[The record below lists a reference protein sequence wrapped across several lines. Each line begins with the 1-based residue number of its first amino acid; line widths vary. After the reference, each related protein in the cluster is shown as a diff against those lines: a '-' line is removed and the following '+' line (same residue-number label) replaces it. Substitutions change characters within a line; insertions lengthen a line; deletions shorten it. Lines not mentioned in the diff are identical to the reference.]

1 MQPDE
6 IETHN
11 IEPNKIDFENFIVA
25 QNEHRRIKKYIYV
38 AIQFGSYFFC
48 ISIQRKWEKYYEHA
62 LTPLLTNIKFQSF
75 TFSFNSNHPNQSI
88 QMKLQPFEM
97 KRCRNGLLFFLDH
110 SFMALTFVT
119 LFKRIQQ
126 TIGYTF
132 CPFTGSFS
140 FNQEWKVFSF
150 RWPKWQRERERKEY
164 KRFEYSIVRIYW
176 LPLFGFFW
184 TIGMD
189 IEIASAHFVDFIAFK
204 IKKFAVVRYSGDS
217 IIDH

>member
-1 MQPDE
+1 MKLKLTTSNQIKLTLKTLSLLKTNADE
-6 IETHN
+6 SKN
-11 IEPNKIDFENFIVA
+11 IFTW
-25 QNEHRRIKKYIYV
+25 
-38 AIQFGSYFFC
+38 QFNLAVTFSC
-48 ISIQRKWEKYYEHA
+48 ISIQRKWEKYYENA

-132 CPFTGSFS
+132 CPFTGSLS

-150 RWPKWQRERERKEY
+150 RWPKWQREKER
-164 KRFEYSIVRIYW
+164 
-176 LPLFGFFW
+176 
-184 TIGMD
+184 
-189 IEIASAHFVDFIAFK
+189 
-204 IKKFAVVRYSGDS
+204 
-217 IIDH
+217 